1 MEKTHILSVLVDNT
15 SGVLLRIAGLFSRRG
30 YNISSIA
37 AAETENPAITRMTI
51 VAHANDSSLEQIEK
65 QLAKIIDVREIKV
78 VNSATAVCR
87 EHLLLK
93 MNINDDNRIG
103 IIGTANLFDAKIIDS
118 SHTTTTFELTGEHT
132 KLKSFINMMRP
143 YGIKQLAKTGISAL
157 ERGSAN

>member
-1 MEKTHILSVLVDNT
+1 MEETHILSVLVDNT

-37 AAETENPAITRMTI
+37 AAETEDIGITRMTI
-51 VAHANDSSLEQIEK
+51 VAHGDDNSLEQIEK
-65 QLAKIIDVREIKV
+65 QLSKLVDVREIKV
-78 VNSATAVCR
+78 VNAKTAVCR

-93 MNINDDNRIG
+93 MNTTDENRIG

-118 SHTTTTFELTGEHT
+118 SDTTTTFELTGEHS

-143 YGIKQLAKTGISAL
+143 YGIRQLVKTGISAL
-157 ERGSAN
+157 ERG

>member
-30 YNISSIA
+30 YNISSIT
-37 AAETENPAITRMTI
+37 AAETEEPSITRMTI
-51 VAHANDSSLEQIEK
+51 VAHGDDSSLEQIEK
-65 QLAKIIDVREIKV
+65 QLSKLIDVREIMV
-78 VNSATAVCR
+78 LNSTTAVCR

-93 MNINDDNRIG
+93 MNTNDDNRIG

-118 SHTTTTFELTGEHT
+118 SDSTITFELTGEHT

-143 YGIKQLAKTGISAL
+143 YGIKKLVKTGISAL
-157 ERGSAN
+157 ERG